1 MATAVLPEVG
11 YAPQKAVAPWRHTAI
26 LIAFFVLMAAGGAA
40 LQHRARGRADLV
52 EHRPD
57 VTLLYVLLVA
67 GEWGLVYYVWKG
79 GLRRSGVS
87 LLQLIGGQW
96 TSLRSVFVDA
106 ALAFGLWIVWQ
117 GFSFLWVRWS
127 GAGQARSISPL
138 LPNGMTE
145 GALWVLLSISAGI
158 SEEIVFRGY
167 LQRQLTA
174 FTGRASLALILQ
186 AAVFGIAH
194 GYQGVHACLSIAI
207 YGAMFTLLALWRKS
221 LRPGIIAHAWTDIA
235 GGLLRL
241 G

>member
-11 YAPQKAVAPWRHTAI
+11 YALPKAVAPWRHTAI

-57 VTLLYVLLVA
+57 VALLYVSLVA

-96 TSLRSVFVDA
+96 TSLRAVFVDV

-117 GFSFLWVRWS
+117 GFSFLWVRWP

-138 LPNGMTE
+138 LPNGMME
-145 GALWVLLSISAGI
+145 GALWVLLSITAGI

-174 FTGRASLALILQ
+174 FTGRASLALVLQ

-221 LRPGIIAHAWTDIA
+221 LRPGMIAHAWTDIA

>member
-117 GFSFLWVRWS
+117 GFSFLWVRWP
-127 GAGQARSISPL
+127 GAGHAGSISPL

-207 YGAMFTLLALWRKS
+207 YGAMFTLLALWRKR

>member
-87 LLQLIGGQW
+87 LLQLIGGQR

-117 GFSFLWVRWS
+117 GFSFLWVRWP
-127 GAGQARSISPL
+127 GAGHAGSISPL

>member
-117 GFSFLWVRWS
+117 GFSFLWVRWP
-127 GAGQARSISPL
+127 GAGHAGSISPL